1 MCYTTTFRRG
11 LENKGEVSM
20 EMFCLKCRKKVD
32 VDNKKIDES
41 SINGRKMLRASCPQ
55 CNSGLAKF
63 VKASVSL

>member
-1 MCYTTTFRRG
+1 
-11 LENKGEVSM
+11 M